1 MSSIKDKKDELARQ
15 HEAMLREMQGLGDN
29 DASPTVTDNTLVR
42 KDTSSNTPGNRFV
55 KTAKKDSAISLETQ
69 KLWLPASGVEIE
81 LEQKLLPIDW
91 IDIHPKNPRSQS
103 LLNLDD
109 PKMKEIFDDILAS
122 GQQFDVLVTPV
133 VNADKPNTYQAVYGS
148 TRIFIL
154 QAIQD
159 NPDLRAQYKY
169 LTRNGNVQVLVK
181 VPVFNKTISDDDAEI
196 LAINENEKRRDLS
209 AWEKAK
215 LKYAEYA
222 DALAIHGSQ
231 KKTIAALG
239 ISATTFQRVQFLGWV
254 PVEVMQVLESPDAIK
269 AKDSVAVKRVWEHF
283 EGDESALKEAANT
296 AKMQGRLFKSW
307 ADFVSKMLP
316 DTKVH
321 KPISK
326 KDVYKGKNGGPTCS
340 FMRSSKDNSRAVIE
354 LEGLSPK
361 HEAEIRSF
369 LAGISKQ
376 RL

>member
-15 HEAMLREMQGLGDN
+15 HEAMLREMQGLRGN
-29 DASPTVTDNTLVR
+29 
-42 KDTSSNTPGNRFV
+42 DTSPSLGDSDAPRKEVGSNTPGNRFV
-55 KTAKKDSAISLETQ
+55 KTAKKDSAISLESQ
-69 KLWLPASGVEIE
+69 KLWLPASGTEIE

-91 IDIHPKNPRSQS
+91 IEVHPKNPRSQS

-109 PKMKEIFDDILAS
+109 PKMKEIFDDVLAN

-133 VNADKPNTYQAVYGS
+133 MDPNSSNAYQAVYGS

-154 QAIQD
+154 KAIQA
-159 NPDLRAQYKY
+159 NPDLREKYKY

-181 VPVFNKTISDDDAEI
+181 VPVFNKAISDQDAEI

-215 LKYAEYA
+215 LKYVEYA
-222 DALAIHGSQ
+222 DALAKHGSQ

-254 PVEVMQVLESPDAIK
+254 PVEVMQVMQSPDAIK
-269 AKDSVAVKRVWEHF
+269 AKDSVPVKRVWEHF
-283 EGDESALKEAANT
+283 EGDDTPLREAANK
-296 AKMQGRLFKSW
+296 AKAQGRSFKSW
-307 ADFVSKMLP
+307 AEFVAKMLP
-316 DTKVH
+316 DTKAH
-321 KPISK
+321 KPVSK
-326 KDVYKGKNGGPTCS
+326 KDIYKGKNGGPTCT
-340 FMRSSKDNSRAVIE
+340 FMRSPKDNSRAVIE

-361 HEAEIRSF
+361 HEAEIKNF
-369 LAGISKQ
+369 LAGISIQ